1 MRRHMK
7 FSNFKD
13 DKIMAK
19 KELNDDIL
27 TGGSISSG
35 KEKSK
40 KSKGAKLPKVKIAKN
55 TAKVI
60 KSVVAVVVVLALLVT
75 YVATGAVRK
84 GFIHSTL
91 QWTTG
96 ITAVTVTSDDGDK
109 IKIPVSVYNYYYAS
123 TYNNLKSTQQQYEQY
138 GLDPADMG
146 IDVDF
151 DKKLSAQ
158 KTTNDDDEVI
168 TWAQNLQ
175 DQVVESIKTT
185 YTYYNEA
192 VKANNGEEPEITE
205 EQQAELDE
213 TMSQFK
219 EQAEK
224 YGYTLSG
231 YLVKALGKG
240 VTESVYRRE
249 SVRSYIAQNYSQT
262 LSDEITATEY
272 TDDQINAYKDEHID
286 ELQSV
291 DIRLFEASTE
301 DIAKEFVGKLNADGS
316 NFTELAAE
324 YAAEGFDKSY
334 YTEDGA
340 STYLEAT
347 KAALQRGGF
356 AIATA
361 EHNHAEGEEH
371 SDDEEQSYPGLDWLF
386 SADRKAGESYQYST
400 SVVYIL
406 SPASLSDANLVNV
419 RHILIS
425 PVDTTDS
432 STSAKDATDEQ
443 WADAYAKAQ
452 DVLNQYNSGE
462 KTAESFA
469 ELAKANSADGSASN
483 GGLYENVY
491 PGQMVT
497 PFNTWC
503 FDNRSVGDTAIVK
516 SEYGYHV
523 MYFDGTAD
531 QKVWQYSAEQA
542 LTAEDSK
549 TEAEKLQDAYSAKL
563 NWFGSRYIEKDT
575 DIDM

>member
-1 MRRHMK
+1 
-7 FSNFKD
+7 
-13 DKIMAK
+13 MAK
-19 KELNDDIL
+19 KEINDDIL
-27 TGGSISSG
+27 AGGSISSG

-40 KSKGAKLPKVKIAKN
+40 KVKGAKLPKVKIAQN
-55 TAKVI
+55 TAKAI
-60 KSVVAVVVVLALLVT
+60 KSAVAVIVVLALLVT

-96 ITAVTVTSDDGDK
+96 ITAVTVSNEDGDK
-109 IKIPVSVYNYYYAS
+109 IKIPVSVYNYYYAT
-123 TYNNLKSTQQQYEQY
+123 TYNSLKSTQQQYEQY
-138 GLDPADMG
+138 GLDPADAG
-146 IDVDF
+146 LDVDF
-151 DKKLSAQ
+151 EKKLSAQ
-158 KTTNDDDEVI
+158 KTTNEDNEVV
-168 TWAQNLQ
+168 TWAQHMQ

-205 EQQAELDE
+205 EQQSELDE

-231 YLVKALGKG
+231 YLVRALGKG

-249 SVRSYIAQNYSQT
+249 ATRAYIAQNYSQT
-262 LSDEITATEY
+262 LSDEVTAKEY
-272 TDDQINAYKDEHID
+272 TEEEVNAYKDEHLD
-286 ELQSV
+286 DLQSV

-301 DIAKEFVGKLNADGS
+301 DIAKEFAGKLNADGS

-324 YAAEGFDKSY
+324 YAEEGFDKSY
-334 YTEDGA
+334 YAEDGA
-340 STYLEAT
+340 STYLQARRS
-347 KAALQRGGF
+347 ALISGGF

-371 SDDEEQSYPGLDWLF
+371 SEDEEHTYPGLDWLF

-406 SPASLSDANLVNV
+406 SPATLSDANLINV

-432 STSAKDATDEQ
+432 SASAKTATDEQ

-452 DVLNQYNSGE
+452 DILNQYNSGE

-491 PGQMVT
+491 PGQMVA

-531 QKVWQYSAEQA
+531 EKVWYYNAEQA

-563 NWFGSRYIEKDT
+563 NWFGSRYIEIDT

>member
-1 MRRHMK
+1 
-7 FSNFKD
+7 
-13 DKIMAK
+13 MAK
-19 KELNDDIL
+19 KEINDDIL
-27 TGGSISSG
+27 AGGSISSG

-40 KSKGAKLPKVKIAKN
+40 KVKGAKLPKVKIAQN
-55 TAKVI
+55 TAKAI
-60 KSVVAVVVVLALLVT
+60 KSAVAVIVVLALLVT

-96 ITAVTVTSDDGDK
+96 ITAVTVSNEDGDK
-109 IKIPVSVYNYYYAS
+109 IKIPVSVYNYYYAT
-123 TYNNLKSTQQQYEQY
+123 TYNSLKSTQQQYEQY
-138 GLDPADMG
+138 GLDPADAG
-146 IDVDF
+146 LDVDF
-151 DKKLSAQ
+151 EKKLSAQ
-158 KTTNDDDEVI
+158 KTTNEDNEVV
-168 TWAQNLQ
+168 TWAQHMQ

-205 EQQAELDE
+205 EQQSELDE

-231 YLVKALGKG
+231 YLVRALGKG

-249 SVRSYIAQNYSQT
+249 ATRAYIAQNYSQT
-262 LSDEITATEY
+262 LSDEVTAKEY
-272 TDDQINAYKDEHID
+272 TEEEVNAYKDEHLD
-286 ELQSV
+286 DLQSV

-301 DIAKEFVGKLNADGS
+301 DIAKEFAGKLNADGS

-324 YAAEGFDKSY
+324 YAEEGFDKSY
-334 YTEDGA
+334 YAEDGA
-340 STYLEAT
+340 STYLQARRS
-347 KAALQRGGF
+347 ALISGGF

-371 SDDEEQSYPGLDWLF
+371 SEDEEHTYPGLDWLF

-406 SPASLSDANLVNV
+406 SPATLSDANLINV

-432 STSAKDATDEQ
+432 SASAKTATDEQ

-452 DVLNQYNSGE
+452 DILNQYNSGE

-531 QKVWQYSAEQA
+531 EKVWYYNAEQA

-563 NWFGSRYIEKDT
+563 NWFGSRYIEIDT

>member
-1 MRRHMK
+1 
-7 FSNFKD
+7 
-13 DKIMAK
+13 MAK

-27 TGGSISSG
+27 AGGSISDG
-35 KEKSK
+35 KKKSK
-40 KSKGAKLPKVKIAKN
+40 KSKGVNMPKVKIAKN
-55 TAKVI
+55 TAKTI
-60 KSVVAVVVVLALLVT
+60 KSVVAVVVVLALLVA
-75 YVATGAVRK
+75 YVATGTVRK

-96 ITAVTVTSDDGDK
+96 ITAITITTDDGDK
-109 IKIPVSVYNYYYAS
+109 LKVPVSVYNYYFAS
-123 TYNNLKSTQQQYEQY
+123 TYNNMKSTQAQYAQF
-138 GLDPADMG
+138 GLNPADMG
-146 IDVDF
+146 LDVDF
-151 DKKLSAQ
+151 EKTLASQ

-168 TWAQNLQ
+168 TWAEYLQ

-205 EQQAELDE
+205 EQQSEIDE
-213 TMSQFK
+213 TMTQFK

-231 YLVKALGKG
+231 YLVKAMGKG

-249 SVRSYIAQNYSQT
+249 SKRSYIAQNYSQT
-262 LSDEITATEY
+262 LSDEITAKEY

-286 ELQSV
+286 DLQSV
-291 DIRLFEASTE
+291 DIRLFEAVSE
-301 DIAKEFVGKLNADGS
+301 DIAKEFASKLNADGS
-316 NFTELAAE
+316 NFTDLASE
-324 YAAEGFDKSY
+324 YATEGFDKSY
-334 YTEDGA
+334 YAEDGA

-347 KAALQRGGF
+347 KSILQRNGF
-356 AIATA
+356 AIATV

-371 SDDEEQSYPGLDWLF
+371 SDDEELSYPGLDWLF

-406 SPASLSDANLVNV
+406 SPVSLSDANLINV

-432 STSAKDATDEQ
+432 SASAKTATDEQ
-443 WADAYAKAQ
+443 WAEAYERAQ
-452 DVLNQYNSGE
+452 DILNQYNRGD

-469 ELAKANSADGSASN
+469 ELAKENSVDGSAN
-483 GGLYENVY
+483 DGGLYQNVY

-497 PFNTWC
+497 PFNAWC
-503 FDNRSVGDTAIVK
+503 FGNRSVGDTAIVRT
-516 SEYGYHV
+516 EYGYHV
-523 MYFDGTAD
+523 MYFDGATD
-531 QKVWQYSAEQA
+531 TPVWKYSAEQA

-549 TEAEKLQDAYSAKL
+549 TESERLQDAYSAKIS
-563 NWFGSRYIEKDT
+563 WFGSRYIESDT

>member
-1 MRRHMK
+1 
-7 FSNFKD
+7 
-13 DKIMAK
+13 MAK
-19 KELNDDIL
+19 KEINDDIL
-27 TGGSISSG
+27 AGGSISSG

-40 KSKGAKLPKVKIAKN
+40 KAKGAKLPKVKIAQN
-55 TAKVI
+55 TAKAI
-60 KSVVAVVVVLALLVT
+60 KSAVAVIVVLALLVT

-96 ITAVTVTSDDGDK
+96 ITAVTVSNEDGDK
-109 IKIPVSVYNYYYAS
+109 IKIPVSVYNYYYAT
-123 TYNNLKSTQQQYEQY
+123 TYNSLKSTQQQYEQY
-138 GLDPADMG
+138 GLDPADAG
-146 IDVDF
+146 LDVDF
-151 DKKLSAQ
+151 EKKLSAQ
-158 KTTNDDDEVI
+158 KTTNEDNEVV
-168 TWAQNLQ
+168 TWAQHMQ

-205 EQQAELDE
+205 EQQSELDE

-231 YLVKALGKG
+231 YLVRALGKG

-249 SVRSYIAQNYSQT
+249 ATRAYIAQNYSQT
-262 LSDEITATEY
+262 LSDEVTAKEY
-272 TDDQINAYKDEHID
+272 TEEEVNAYKDEHLD
-286 ELQSV
+286 DLQSV

-301 DIAKEFVGKLNADGS
+301 DIAKEFAGKLNADGS

-324 YAAEGFDKSY
+324 YAEEGFDKSY
-334 YTEDGA
+334 YAEDGA
-340 STYLEAT
+340 STYLQARRS
-347 KAALQRGGF
+347 ALISGGF

-371 SDDEEQSYPGLDWLF
+371 SEDEEHTYPGLDWLF
-386 SADRKAGESYQYST
+386 STDRKAGESYQYST

-406 SPASLSDANLVNV
+406 SPATLSDANLINV

-432 STSAKDATDEQ
+432 SASAKTATDEQ

-452 DVLNQYNSGE
+452 DILNQYNSGE

-531 QKVWQYSAEQA
+531 EKVWYYNAEQA

-563 NWFGSRYIEKDT
+563 NWFGSRYIEIDT